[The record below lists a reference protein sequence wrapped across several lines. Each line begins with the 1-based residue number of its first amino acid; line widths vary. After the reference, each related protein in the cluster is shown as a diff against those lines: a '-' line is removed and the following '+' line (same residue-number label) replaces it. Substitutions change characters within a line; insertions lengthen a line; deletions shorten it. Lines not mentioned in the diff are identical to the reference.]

1 MPLPA
6 QASEQINAFIA
17 NNRGAM
23 PGLFG
28 QQRRKTPSLF
38 GGDTQPIMPQD
49 GQDAP
54 LAMSAQHFLQST
66 GDAQAPMNNP
76 RLEQSVMPGMLPA
89 QPQSAPQPAP
99 PQGGIFGSSAPYRP
113 LGGSMREPFNY
124 DQAMQAMLPPQ
135 PQHSKGHERLMN
147 ILRISSAVL
156 AGAAGQQWTDPL
168 LAKRERDET
177 RRYESNK
184 LIQGWKHGD
193 WQNQNEAD
201 LKAAD
206 PFTIGRDRLG
216 YNPATGQT
224 ENLFHGPADWE
235 AFAASKDLKP
245 GTPEYFRAVDDF
257 VLRSGGPSAMEN
269 FSALDDHRT
278 ENDKSLEN
286 LQSSNR
292 RGLETLRQGGV
303 SSLETQRQKG
313 RTGLETQRQRGRT
326 NLRGLPTYRDT
337 RGGGTH
343 TGAVPTAT
351 GPNGEKLQYVGGKW
365 IPLK

>member
-17 NNRGAM
+17 NNGGAM

-38 GGDTQPIMPQD
+38 GGAGNWRP
-49 GQDAP
+49 DAP
-54 LAMSAQHFLQST
+54 ASGVPIHDQQMIPMGGAQYDPEPTPMQGAMQHMT
-66 GDAQAPMNNP
+66 APQA
-76 RLEQSVMPGMLPA
+76 MP

-99 PQGGIFGSSAPYRP
+99 AQGGIFGSSAPYRP

-124 DQAMQAMLPPQ
+124 DQAMQALLPPE
-135 PQHSKGHERLMN
+135 PQHSKTHNTLMT
-147 ILRISSAVL
+147 VL
-156 AGAAGQQWTDPL
+156 DVAAAAMAGAAGQPYTSG
-168 LAKRERDET
+168 LAAQRKERSKRS
-177 RRYESNK
+177 YEANT
-184 LIQGWKHGD
+184 LVQGWKHGD

-206 PFTIGRDRLG
+206 PFTIGRDRLA

-224 ENLFHGPADWE
+224 DNLFHGPADWE
-235 AFAASKDLKP
+235 AFAASKGLTP
-245 GTPEYFRAVDDF
+245 GTPEYFKAVDDY
-257 VLRSGGPSAMEN
+257 VLRTAGPSAMEN

-278 ENDKSLEN
+278 ENDKSLES

-292 RGLETLRQGGV
+292 RGLEYLRQTGS
-303 SSLETQRQKG
+303 SSLETQRQTG
-313 RTGLETQRQRGRT
+313 RSGLETQRQQGRT
-326 NLRGLPTYRDT
+326 NLRGQPTYRDT
-337 RGGGTH
+337 HGGGTRS
-343 TGAVPTAT
+343 GAVPTAT

>member
-28 QQRRKTPSLF
+28 QPRRKTPSLF
-38 GGDTQPIMPQD
+38 GGDTQPNMPQD

-99 PQGGIFGSSAPYRP
+99 PHGGIFGSSAPHRP

-124 DQAMQAMLPPQ
+124 DQAMQALLPPE
-135 PQHSKGHERLMN
+135 PQHSKTHNTLMTA
-147 ILRISSAVL
+147 LDVAAAMM
-156 AGAAGQQWTDPL
+156 AGAAGQPYTSG
-168 LAKRERDET
+168 LAAQRKERSN
-177 RRYESNK
+177 RSYEANT
-184 LIQGWKHGD
+184 LVQGWKHGD

-206 PFTIGRDRLG
+206 PFTIGRDRLA

-224 ENLFHGPADWE
+224 DNLFHGPADWE
-235 AFAASKDLKP
+235 AFAASKGLTP
-245 GTPEYFRAVDDF
+245 GSPEYFNAVDDY
-257 VLRSGGPSAMEN
+257 VLRSAGPSATQN
-269 FSALDDHRT
+269 FKALDDHRT
-278 ENDKSLEN
+278 ENDKSLES
-286 LQSSNR
+286 LQSSHR
-292 RGLETLRQGGV
+292 RGLEVLRQGGV
-303 SSLETQRQKG
+303 SSLETKRQIG
-313 RTGLETQRQRGRT
+313 RTGLETQRQQGRA

-337 RGGGTH
+337 HAGGTH

-351 GPNGEKLQYVGGKW
+351 GPNGQKLQYVGGNW